1 MDLRALRYF
10 VTVAEELNITRAAEK
25 LNMSQPPLS
34 NQMKSLEEELGT
46 QLFIRGKRHLTM
58 TEAGTVLYRRA
69 LQLLELSE
77 QTQEE
82 IRSLDGLA
90 GKLNIGLIE
99 GRAPYLLA
107 RWISGFRM
115 EFPQVSFSLWNGS
128 GDDVLDRLQHGLAD
142 LTLVAT
148 PYNTEFFEGFPV
160 AREPWTAIMSIHHP
174 LAQEKGDFI
183 PLKKLVGQPLFIP
196 SRRSRAEA
204 VRAWFRE
211 IGEEP
216 VIAGEL
222 SNYIDAV
229 ALAEQGVG
237 ICIFPMTTYNDS
249 DLVVK
254 KVITESER
262 QIEYVL
268 LWNRNQQQK
277 ELAQEC
283 VNVVR
288 DCLEEEQK
296 GTVPYIV
303 PEKEYCPPENT
314 PLL

>member
-1 MDLRALRYF
+1 MSRGINTTFF
-10 VTVAEELNITRAAEK
+10 VQDAEK
-25 LNMSQPPLS
+25 SEPPGTLPDGSALFSFPVALS
-34 NQMKSLEEELGT
+34 RDSSLLSRHDDTLDDKEQAEH
-46 QLFIRGKRHLTM
+46 RGDRD
-58 TEAGTVLYRRA
+58 AGPPRLV
-69 LQLLELSE
+69 E
-77 QTQEE
+77 
-82 IRSLDGLA
+82 
-90 GKLNIGLIE
+90 
-99 GRAPYLLA
+99 
-107 RWISGFRM
+107 SG
-115 EFPQVSFSLWNGS
+115 G

-277 ELAQEC
+277 ELAQEF
-283 VNVVR
+283 VNFVR

-303 PEKEYCPPENT
+303 PEKEYFPPENT
-314 PLL
+314 PLLSPPA